1 MAEDHEIRRGRSH
14 RAALISAVVCLIL
27 ALGCGLGLVAVRQ
40 GSIVPPDMSL
50 QVGGVRLVGITS
62 KFPDCTQ
69 LIALGCLRL
78 RQAPIARVYTLWLFV
93 QSEPNSWNQPHINK
107 LLALQVGE

>member
-1 MAEDHEIRRGRSH
+1 MGHGRSH

-27 ALGCGLGLVAVRQ
+27 ILGCSLGAVAVRQ
-40 GSIVPPDMSL
+40 GSIAPPDISL
-50 QVGGVRLVGITS
+50 QLGSVRLVGITS
-62 KFPDCTQ
+62 RFPDCTQ
-69 LIALGCLRL
+69 LIALGCLRV

-93 QSEPNSWNQPHINK
+93 QSEPNSWNRPHISK